1 MSFEKKYNK
10 IKTAFIRL
18 GIPLEE
24 TDEDVTFE
32 ESAIVSAVL
41 ANPNNTK
48 TITEKAIQ
56 DHEALLIGK
65 IRKNI
70 EAQGV
75 EVGEE
80 QDIKKLMELSKT
92 HLLKTAGEG
101 KEDIVKKNSELQ
113 TQLQELKVLQQQ
125 KEQEFANQLETV
137 GKEKDVQ
144 VGRVKRNYDVTL
156 IASKKNLTDTAKA
169 VLNEIVNDN
178 LSPKLDQ
185 FDIREEKGKKVIYSK
200 DGVMRFK
207 SDILGGEYSSEP
219 ATIEDFVDFELQKF
233 GHIKQT
239 DSTGGGNPDAGA
251 ATPVP
256 QGEQAYDPSAGII

>member
-32 ESAIVSAVL
+32 ESAIISSIIS
-41 ANPNNTK
+41 NPANTK
-48 TITEKAIQ
+48 TITDEAIKAH
-56 DHEALLIGK
+56 DALLIGK

-113 TQLQELKVLQQQ
+113 TQLQELKVLQEQKQQ
-125 KEQEFANQLETV
+125 EYATQLENV
-137 GKEKDVQ
+137 SKEKETEI
-144 VGRVKRNYDVTL
+144 GRVRRNYDVTVL
-156 IASKKNLTDTAKA
+156 ASKKNLVDKAKEN
-169 VLNEIVNDN
+169 LSEIVSSII
-178 LSPKLDQ
+178 SPKLDLV
-185 FDIREEKGKKVIYSK
+185 DIREENGKKIIYSQ
-200 DGVMRFK
+200 DGVKRFK
-207 SDILGGEYSSEP
+207 SDIFGGDNSAEP
-219 ATIEDFVDFELQKF
+219 ATLEDLVDFELEKF
-233 GHIKQT
+233 GYIKQT
-239 DSTGGGNPDAGA
+239 DAQGGGNPDAGSQ
-251 ATPVP
+251 TPIS